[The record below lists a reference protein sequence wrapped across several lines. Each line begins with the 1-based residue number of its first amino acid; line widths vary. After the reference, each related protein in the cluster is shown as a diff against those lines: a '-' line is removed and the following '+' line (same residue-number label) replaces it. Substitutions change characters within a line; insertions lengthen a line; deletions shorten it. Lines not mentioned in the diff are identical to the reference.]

1 MEKNWDVVG
10 VLRHSRHDWLNRL
23 QLIKGNLDLNRVDRA
38 KAIVDQIIIETQNES
53 KLSNMKMPLFAALLL
68 TANWE
73 KHHFHLDYEVL
84 HETETKPVNDSVITK
99 WTAAFFAVL
108 DRSLDAFQE
117 NSLSLCIEQ
126 LADGIR
132 FFFDFSGI
140 ITETALLKEFL
151 ELSVEAPV
159 SVRSFSDTELSIEVF
174 MPFR

>member
-38 KAIVDQIIIETQNES
+38 KAIVDQIIIETQHES
-53 KLSNMKMPLFAALLL
+53 KLSNLKMPMFATLLL

-73 KHHFHLDYEVL
+73 KHHFLLDYEVL
-84 HETETKPVNDSVITK
+84 HETETKPVNENEITK

-108 DRSLDAFQE
+108 DRSLEAFQE
-117 NSLSLCIEQ
+117 NSLSICIDQVTE
-126 LADGIR
+126 GIR

-151 ELSVEAPV
+151 EQSVEAAV
-159 SVRSFSDTELSIEVF
+159 TVQSFSDSELSIEVF